1 MQGWIYLLYFAV
13 FIALV
18 VLIPPLV
25 KRYYYQK
32 LMNDI
37 DTQNYA
43 KFQTH
48 LDSLLAKVS
57 FSAFEREAIR
67 LTMIEA
73 RQDKAKI
80 DDQIQFMENMRLNRR
95 QKARLGEQGFYI
107 YLAQGKI
114 KKAARMMDLVKTYG
128 TPQQL
133 HPLEIQYSIL
143 LKKEA
148 KYIDELKE
156 RLKKLED
163 SSGNIPENLKV
174 NAGTFQ
180 YLIALQYSYNKDRP
194 NTEKWAKLALE
205 NLKGTPNEEE
215 ILKLLGRSA
224 A

>member
-1 MQGWIYLLYFAV
+1 
-13 FIALV
+13 
-18 VLIPPLV
+18 
-25 KRYYYQK
+25 
-32 LMNDI
+32 MNDI

-95 QKARLGEQGFYI
+95 QKAQLGEQGFYI

-163 SSGNIPENLKV
+163 SSGKHSGKPESERRYV
-174 NAGTFQ
+174 PV
-180 YLIALQYSYNKDRP
+180 SD
-194 NTEKWAKLALE
+194 
-205 NLKGTPNEEE
+205 
-215 ILKLLGRSA
+215 RSA
-224 A
+224 VTPITRTSPIRRSGQNWPWRI